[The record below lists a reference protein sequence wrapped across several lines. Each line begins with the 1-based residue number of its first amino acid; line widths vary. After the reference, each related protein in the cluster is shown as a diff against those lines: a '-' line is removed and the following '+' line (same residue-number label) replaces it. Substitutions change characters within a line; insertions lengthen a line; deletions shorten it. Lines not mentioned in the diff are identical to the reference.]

1 MSEDEQKSID
11 ILKLNI
17 KINAI
22 KIASMWLATI
32 IIAWKIGKLT
42 IIVENKFST
51 YDEAVKDVSELKN
64 WKNKV
69 EAYYYKPPT
78 TSATLNQIK

>member
-1 MSEDEQKSID
+1 MSNEESRSLD

-32 IIAWKIGKLT
+32 IIAWKVGKLT
-42 IIVENKFST
+42 IVVENKFST
-51 YDEAVKDVSELKN
+51 YDEAVKDVSELKQ
-64 WKNKV
+64 WKQKV

-78 TSATLNQIK
+78 TAATLNQVK

>member
-1 MSEDEQKSID
+1 MSGEEQKSID

-32 IIAWKIGKLT
+32 IIAWKVGKLT
-42 IIVENKFST
+42 IVVENKFNT
-51 YDEAVKDVSELKN
+51 YDQTVKDVIELKN

-69 EAYYYKPPT
+69 EAYYYKQPT
-78 TSATLNQIK
+78 TAATLNQK